1 MISGIELRL
10 KLGVTSLYRKFLNA
24 RSPLRL
30 LEKGLHGGLGP
41 GNIGIF
47 LSGHGLGKGSVL
59 VGVALDE
66 LLRSGNVL
74 HVSLDH
80 PVAHV
85 RAHYDTVY
93 EDLAATTH
101 LEDPNN
107 IHEEINRR
115 RSIRVYPANAF
126 SGSKLREAVKLET
139 EAGKKPSLV
148 VIEGEDFDSVQRED
162 FEDFKALAEELAAE
176 IWLSAQCSNESE
188 IGVPAS
194 IARLGDLISV
204 IVALEPHNGSVVLR
218 ALKDH
223 ENADLA
229 DLHVALDPRTLLLK
243 RN

>member
-1 MISGIELRL
+1 M
-10 KLGVTSLYRKFLNA
+10 YRKYLNA

-41 GNIGIF
+41 GNIGIV
-47 LSGHGLGKGSVL
+47 LAGHGVGKGSVL

-74 HVSLDH
+74 HVSLCNT
-80 PVAHV
+80 VAHV
-85 RAHYDTVY
+85 RAHYDTVF

-101 LEDPNN
+101 LEDEQN
-107 IHEEINRR
+107 IHAEVDRR
-115 RSIRVYPANAF
+115 RDIRVYAPNAF
-126 SGSKLREAVKLET
+126 TAAKLREAVKLET
-139 EAGKKPSLV
+139 EAGQKPSLV
-148 VIEGEDFDSVQRED
+148 IIEGEDFDSAERDD

-176 IWLSAQCSNESE
+176 IWLSAQCKEES
-188 IGVPAS
+188 GVTVPES
-194 IARLGDLISV
+194 IARLDDLVSV
-204 IVALEPHNGSVVLR
+204 IVALEPGEEAVALR

-223 ENADLA
+223 DNPDLS